1 MARTNG
7 RTKTGS
13 AARTTTGEAAE
24 GRGMRTDARRN
35 RARLLAVAERTL
47 AERGPEASLNE
58 IARRAGVGPGTLYRH
73 FPTRDALLAAVLED
87 RIAALR
93 ARAADLREQAAPDD
107 ALAAWLRAF
116 LDHARLNQGMAG
128 ALMAA
133 AHAEPS
139 GTDCHQVIRDA
150 AADLL
155 TRAQTDG
162 TARADLTA
170 ADLVQLVV
178 GIALATAATGD
189 DAQAHRL
196 LALALDAVF
205 VRRP

>member
-1 MARTNG
+1 MATTDG
-7 RTKTGS
+7 RT
-13 AARTTTGEAAE
+13 AA
-24 GRGMRTDARRN
+24 RGMRTDARRN
-35 RARLLAVAERTL
+35 RDHLVAVAEKTL
-47 AERGPEASLNE
+47 AELGPEASLNQ

-87 RIAALR
+87 RIATLCARADDLR
-93 ARAADLREQAAPDD
+93 ASAPPDT

-133 AHAEPS
+133 HAAVS

-150 AADLL
+150 AAELL
-155 TRAQTDG
+155 TRAQSAG

-170 ADLVQLVV
+170 PDLIQLVV
-178 GIALATAATGD
+178 GIALATAHGD
-189 DAQAHRL
+189 DADQPERL
-196 LALALDAVF
+196 LAFVQDAIF
-205 VRRP
+205 TGRSRRRG